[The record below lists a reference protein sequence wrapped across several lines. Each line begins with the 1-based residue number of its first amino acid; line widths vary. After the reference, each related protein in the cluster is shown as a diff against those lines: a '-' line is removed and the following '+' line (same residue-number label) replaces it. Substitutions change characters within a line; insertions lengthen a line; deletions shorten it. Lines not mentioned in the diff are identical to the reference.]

1 MNPATATS
9 NSHFPCSTA
18 GLLRIHTTVHRR
30 STSSFIPEPAMSL
43 VAGPGRGGVLS
54 TLPTD
59 LQLYVQKHV
68 DYIQSLDTVRRQSS
82 PTTRA
87 SY

>member
-1 MNPATATS
+1 
-9 NSHFPCSTA
+9 
-18 GLLRIHTTVHRR
+18 
-30 STSSFIPEPAMSL
+30 MSL